1 MDSKYYKAVFKSF
14 KNGYYTFIFENGVEM
29 VFEELH
35 PKILLKYDLKNNSS
49 LIDNLFNLSFSEIIA
64 DDEDD
69 LIIYRIEYLELINP
83 N

>member
-1 MDSKYYKAVFKSF
+1 MSSKYYTAIFKSF
-14 KNGYYTFIFENGVEM
+14 ENGYYTFVFDDGVEM

-35 PKILLKYDLKNNSS
+35 PKILSKYNLRKDST
-49 LIDNLFNLSFSEIIA
+49 LIDSQFNLSFSEIIA

-69 LIIYRIEYLELINP
+69 LIIYRIEYLELINT